1 MCHSLERFT
10 DTERRQKAL
19 YAYNERVKLARR
31 KKRAMETAS
40 VSRNEEHHHAVI
52 SVADGAKIQTNS
64 ETNKEFREKIN
75 LHKVEESDFYSNKK
89 CS

>member
-10 DTERRQKAL
+10 DTERGQKAL
-19 YAYNERVKLARR
+19 NTYNERVKLARS

-64 ETNKEFREKIN
+64 ETDKDSEEKI
-75 LHKVEESDFYSNKK
+75 
-89 CS
+89 